1 MALPHKSIAIES
13 GIEFVN
19 LEPID
24 INPLMSKCEI
34 KVFYLGKNRNRS
46 FINKEVATE
55 MAKTLR
61 GCPIVGY
68 FKEQKEDFADHG
80 EQVILDDEG
89 IHFNVLTKPYGFVAP
104 DSKVW
109 FRDYEEEDAFGN
121 TIIRTYLCTEGYIW
135 TGQFE
140 EAKKVLEDEGKP
152 HSMEL
157 DKNSVQGTW
166 SEDFKDNIEFFIIS
180 DAIFSKLCILGDDV
194 EPCYEGSAITEP
206 TVDTKFTMNQ
216 EFKDT
221 LFNMMK
227 ELQFV
232 LKGDS
237 QMPEEKIDGAVVQEE
252 QNVQPAA
259 EENFSAE
266 QDNSVQTAITE
277 NQNNIEGQESAP
289 AETEFKKEEEK
300 KDEEKETEKK
310 EESGSEEEKED
321 EEDKKKPTKSTLEQN
336 YEELQNNFAKIQKEY
351 EDLKTQFDSL
361 VEFKNS
367 VENQK
372 KDELIA
378 KFYMLSDE
386 DKKEV
391 IENKSKY
398 SYEQIEEKLAVI
410 GFKKGVNFSI
420 EQDTPNNNQAQEDAS
435 ITFNLE
441 GINAENASLPEW
453 VQAVKDTEKTQF

>member
-1 MALPHKSIAIES
+1 
-13 GIEFVN
+13 
-19 LEPID
+19 
-24 INPLMSKCEI
+24 MSKCEI

-46 FINKEVATE
+46 FITKEVATE

-109 FRDYEEEDAFGN
+109 FRDYEEEDPFGN
-121 TIIRTYLCTEGYIW
+121 KITRTYLCTEGYLW

-157 DKNSVQGTW
+157 DGNSLQGSW
-166 SEDFKDNIEFFIIS
+166 SKDLKDNIEFFIIS

-194 EPCYEGSAITEP
+194 EPCYEGSAITSP

-216 EFKDT
+216 EFKET

-237 QMPEEKIDGAVVQEE
+237 QIPEEKIDGAVVQEE
-252 QNVQPAA
+252 QSTAV

-266 QDNSVQTAITE
+266 QDNSVQTAIAE
-277 NQNNIEGQESAP
+277 NQNSIEGQEGAP
-289 AETEFKKEEEK
+289 AETEFKKDEEEKKEETEK
-300 KDEEKETEKK
+300 KDEEANSEEKK
-310 EESGSEEEKED
+310 AEED
-321 EEDKKKPTKSTLEQN
+321 EEEKKKPTKSTLEQN
-336 YEELQNNFAKIQKEY
+336 YEELQNNFAKMQKEY
-351 EDLKTQFDSL
+351 EELKSQFDSL

-367 VENQK
+367 VEDQK

-420 EQDTPNNNQAQEDAS
+420 EQDTPAKAQEDTS
-435 ITFNLE
+435 ITFNLD
-441 GINAENASLPEW
+441 GINAENVNLPDW
-453 VQAVKDTEKTQF
+453 VQAVKDTEKAQF